1 MVCRYS
7 PALMRVMAMD
17 RLTSILTMLGREG
30 KIEFDDMHAIYA
42 AVAFAYDC
50 VTDNDKMEAEFKSK
64 YGTLGLGGLHRLLG
78 TEVISHEG
86 N

>member
-1 MVCRYS
+1 
-7 PALMRVMAMD
+7 MD

-42 AVAFAYDC
+42 AVAFAYDM
-50 VTDNDKMEAEFKSK
+50 VTDDVKHEQEFKTK
-64 YGTLGLGGLHRLLG
+64 YGTLGLGGLNRLLG
-78 TEVISHEG
+78 TEVIEQS